1 MSAAWDP
8 DAFSQNQLAVMVVKQ
23 AGRRK
28 EVCGDQGQVQGA
40 RLAERAP

>member
-8 DAFSQNQLAVMVVKQ
+8 DAVSQNQLEMMVVKQ